1 MYKVF
6 MFLNLG
12 FVDRY
17 VFLKIVLDISVWD
30 VIKLRNMLI

>member
-17 VFLKIVLDISVWD
+17 VYLKIVLDISVWD
-30 VIKLRNMLI
+30 VIKLRYMLI